1 MKRRAHHSR
10 EPRHSAAEGEH
21 SDGRNSLEIST
32 LQHIQIAAEAKDRGA
47 PFRTFFDNLHA
58 YRVGGPYLNMNG
70 RPVWLNSPCPHR
82 HRDAL
87 LGAHFVS
94 VGAMRVLA
102 GLADEP
108 LIKDHATPVSV
119 LRELLIEAGCSTVN
133 AVEALVGRFYRI
145 GIITRCED
153 TRLVASGLRSRMPNG
168 WRAGDGPF
176 ARYEAVGIT
185 AQHVRD
191 DW

>member
-1 MKRRAHHSR
+1 MRTLILRRVALVTMN
-10 EPRHSAAEGEH
+10 P
-21 SDGRNSLEIST
+21 LEVSN
-32 LQHIQIAAEAKDRGA
+32 LKHIQIAAEAKDRGA

-58 YRVGGPYLNMNG
+58 YRVGGPYLSMNG
-70 RPVWLNSPCPHR
+70 RPVWLNSPCPRR

-102 GLADEP
+102 GLTEEP
-108 LIKDHATPVSV
+108 LIKDHATPVAV
-119 LRELLIEAGCSTVN
+119 LRELLIEAGYRTVKE
-133 AVEALVGRFYRI
+133 VEALVERFYRI
-145 GIITRCED
+145 GIITRSED
-153 TRLVASGLRSRMPNG
+153 IRLIGLGLRSRMPNG

-185 AQHVRD
+185 AQHVRE